1 MVLHG
6 LNTGIYKM
14 LGCFQALIWYYL
26 IGTKVINKKNYKN
39 DIKKSLYVKVT
50 TSG

>member
-6 LNTGIYKM
+6 LNTGMYKM

-26 IGTKVINKKNYKN
+26 IGTKVINLKK
-39 DIKKSLYVKVT
+39 L
-50 TSG
+50 